1 MKATAENT
9 PPGFEESKSY
19 EAADLLVKV
28 ASNCCGRLI
37 DHCCCMCFIQTCSSM
52 NKQCSIVLTQLCAAL
67 ACLDV
72 TSNMALRVVGFFI
85 LVCISIFSRSLTDAS
100 LEREKTLAMVKPDG
114 VLGNYT
120 DEIKRV
126 ILESG
131 FNIFKEKIS
140 QLDEEQTA
148 TFYAEHYS
156 KSFFSSLIKYMTRS
170 ESSGEAMEDSVVS
183 VDEKGGGGKGGLVSI
198 GPVLVMVL
206 EKENAVADWRA
217 LIGPTDARKAKNTH
231 PHSIR
236 AMCGLDSEKNCVHGS
251 DSLQSAQREISFFFN
266 EMSSG

>member
-1 MKATAENT
+1 MQVHQV
-9 PPGFEESKSY
+9 FVS
-19 EAADLLVKV
+19 VFV
-28 ASNCCGRLI
+28 C
-37 DHCCCMCFIQTCSSM
+37 
-52 NKQCSIVLTQLCAAL
+52 
-67 ACLDV
+67 V

-148 TFYAEHYS
+148 TFYAEHSS
-156 KSFFSSLIKYMTRS
+156 KSFFSSLIKYMTS
-170 ESSGEAMEDSVVS
+170 
-183 VDEKGGGGKGGLVSI
+183 

-266 EMSSG
+266 EMSSDEEVTTHDEL